1 MIGLVSVV
9 TAVAHD
15 EHSASRLCVS
25 LLILVLLT
33 VSVPQANAGPEIGSG
48 HRVTCFVSILPQA
61 FIVGKIG
68 GQYVDAH
75 VMVGPGQSPHTY
87 EPTSRQLSELE
98 GSQVYFSIGVAFEAS
113 LLPRIERNFKGVRI
127 VDTSKGIPLRPMLDH
142 HEESGEANV
151 AGSSGRAESGRHSHD
166 TGAFDPHV
174 WLSPRLG
181 VAIAANI
188 RDALVEIDTVH
199 AKIYAENF
207 DRLETE
213 LNDVDTEIARL
224 LSPYKGREFFV
235 FHPAYGY
242 FGDAYGL
249 TQVAIEAQGGA
260 PGPKHLAEVID
271 RAKAQG
277 ARAIFVQPQI
287 SATYAQAVAKAVG
300 AQVVPLDPLALNYT
314 ENLLRM
320 AHKLAEAYQER

>member
-9 TAVAHD
+9 TAVAQD
-15 EHSASRLCVS
+15 EHSAPRLCVS

-33 VSVPQANAGPEIGSG
+33 VSAPQANAGQEIGSG

-61 FIVGKIG
+61 FFVGTIG
-68 GQYVDAH
+68 GEYVDAH

-127 VDTSKGIPLRPMLDH
+127 VDTSKGIALRSMLEH
-142 HEESGEANV
+142 HEENAGTSA
-151 AGSSGRAESGRHSHD
+151 AGSSAGAESGPHSHD

-181 VAIAANI
+181 IAIARNI
-188 RDALVEIDTVH
+188 RDALVEIDSVH
-199 AKIYAENF
+199 ARIYAENF

-242 FGDAYGL
+242 FADAYGL

-277 ARAIFVQPQI
+277 ARVIFVQPQI
-287 SATYAQAVAKAVG
+287 SPTYAQAVAKAVG
-300 AQVVPLDPLALNYT
+300 AQVVPLDPLAMNYT
-314 ENLLRM
+314 ENLLHM
-320 AHKLAEAYQER
+320 AHKLAETYQEK